1 MIKGSIHQEDIVD
14 LNVFASDNS
23 TETKQFF
30 LRTEKKNDKSTILVE
45 TSMLASHQLKV
56 QVKGKSAKV

>member
-23 TETKQFF
+23 TETEQFF
-30 LRTEKKNDKSTILVE
+30 LRTEKKNDKSTIVVE
-45 TSMLASHQLKV
+45 ASMLASH
-56 QVKGKSAKV
+56 